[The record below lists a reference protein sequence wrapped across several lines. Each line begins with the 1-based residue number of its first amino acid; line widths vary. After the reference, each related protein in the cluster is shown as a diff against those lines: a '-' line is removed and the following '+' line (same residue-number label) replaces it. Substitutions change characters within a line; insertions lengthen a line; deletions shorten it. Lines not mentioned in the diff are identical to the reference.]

1 MSGAKTTRLSCGD
14 ERNEGVAAA
23 VCTPREAG
31 TEEKRHSRIPG
42 EEIARARA
50 TDGGAA
56 AADER
61 HREGKSEGEREGGET
76 YSGTYTYTNATS
88 PETAAAVSVVASAPA
103 YYQLSKQVS
112 PAFGSQLK
120 KHCSAA
126 LHCTPWLSTVPGS
139 CCASPYGR
147 LAAHSPLGAD
157 PSPALAL
164 PSLSCHLCSHQCA
177 GLLLPFL

>member
-42 EEIARARA
+42 QEIARARA

-88 PETAAAVSVVASAPA
+88 PEPAAAVSVVA
-103 YYQLSKQVS
+103 
-112 PAFGSQLK
+112 
-120 KHCSAA
+120 SAA

-157 PSPALAL
+157 LPLPWLCPLSPVT
-164 PSLSCHLCSHQCA
+164 CA
-177 GLLLPFL
+177 VTSTPGLLLPFL